1 MTESA
6 GPRLAPLPVHEWDE
20 PTRAMLRGHVKTADQ
35 YLSGAPDA
43 PAMPGILGV
52 LAHHT
57 ELAGAWLAYNGL
69 LLDRPLLDPR
79 DRELVILRVAWRS
92 ESDYEWAQHVRMAR
106 ALGVTDEQVE
116 AVRLGPQAPV
126 WSLVQRSLMAMT
138 DQLLDQH
145 RVDDTTWALLERHF
159 DKRQLLELL
168 FVAGSYLCLA
178 MVLNSVALQPD
189 PESEERP

>member
-1 MTESA
+1 M
-6 GPRLAPLPVHEWDE
+6 HEWDE
-20 PTRAMLRGHVKTADQ
+20 QTRAMLRGHVKTADR
-35 YLSGAPDA
+35 YLSGAPGA

-92 ESDYEWAQHVRMAR
+92 RSDYEWAQHVRIAKG
-106 ALGVTDEQVE
+106 LGVTDEQVE
-116 AVRLGPQAPV
+116 AVRRGPQAPV
-126 WSLVQRSLMAMT
+126 WSLMQRSLMAMT

-145 RVDDTTWALLERHF
+145 RVDDTTWAQLERHF

>member
-1 MTESA
+1 MTESV

-20 PTRAMLRGHVKTADQ
+20 PTRAMLRGHVKTADR

-79 DRELVILRVAWRS
+79 CRELVILRVAWRS
-92 ESDYEWAQHVRMAR
+92 GSDYEWAQHVRMAK

-116 AVRLGPQAPV
+116 SVRRGPQAPV
-126 WSLVQRSLMAMT
+126 WTRVQRSLMDMT

-145 RVDDTTWALLERHF
+145 RVDDSTWAQLERHF